1 MVGGGSF
8 ERRTSL
14 YLRPSPPYRHPIM
27 RESLHHRGGRAPS
40 SSIALI
46 IILTIVASSQYYNH
60 DTVLVVNAFTSLIPK
75 SKTSHHFFF
84 TTTWHDVRTTATT
97 YKQTNLHSST
107 INDEETISSSSSSSS
122 NHHGATSPSKQIIEQ
137 FLVNYGKSLD
147 EGYKWADEFGFTD
160 NVDDADEDNGHQQQK
175 TAEGAFYALFS
186 AIRKME
192 DTTTTSTTNADAD
205 EKEQQQL
212 LGLNGTPF
220 YIPSKLLH
228 QVESSSS
235 NDTDEHQQQQQQQQ
249 HQLFTNYF
257 HFEHLSNALE
267 EDFLDAQRG
276 STDNRKGWKVNEVS
290 KPLGSSFDDARM
302 TLPQV
307 KKALEVSRS
316 LYVYINI
323 CCSLHTNN
331 LLLFLSNV

>member
-1 MVGGGSF
+1 
-8 ERRTSL
+8 
-14 YLRPSPPYRHPIM
+14 M

-107 INDEETISSSSSSSS
+107 INDEETISSLSSSSSS

-235 NDTDEHQQQQQQQQ
+235 NDQHQQQQ

-257 HFEHLSNALE
+257 HFEHLSKALE

-316 LYVYINI
+316 LYVYTI
-323 CCSLHTNN
+323 CCSLHTY
-331 LLLFLSNV
+331 V

>member
-1 MVGGGSF
+1 
-8 ERRTSL
+8 
-14 YLRPSPPYRHPIM
+14 M

-46 IILTIVASSQYYNH
+46 IILIIVASYNH
-60 DTVLVVNAFTSLIPK
+60 GTVLVVNAFTSLIPIS

-84 TTTWHDVRTTATT
+84 TATWHDVRTTATT
-97 YKQTNLHSST
+97 YKQTNVHSST
-107 INDEETISSSSSSSS
+107 INDEETISSSSSS
-122 NHHGATSPSKQIIEQ
+122 NHHGAESPSKQIIEQ

-160 NVDDADEDNGHQQQK
+160 NVDEDEDNGHQQQK

-192 DTTTTSTTNADAD
+192 DTTTTSTMNADAD

-235 NDTDEHQQQQQQQQ
+235 NGNDEHQQQQQQ

-257 HFEHLSNALE
+257 HFEHLSKALE

-316 LYVYINI
+316 LYVYIHI
-323 CCSLHTNN
+323 CCSLHTN
-331 LLLFLSNV
+331 V